1 MPKSSSFTIAAVAA
15 FALLV
20 GSLAFADKAPKMRP
34 DPVTGRVVDLE
45 VSGDARVVTVMAG
58 SDKGVAKTWHARLL
72 EGDSTK
78 PLPDG
83 EAIIIRI
90 DKRTTIIKTTLT
102 EQQIRAN
109 RIVQFAP

>member
-1 MPKSSSFTIAAVAA
+1 MRKSSSFTIAAVAA

-20 GSLAFADKAPKMRP
+20 GSLAFADKAPKMLP
-34 DPVTGRVVDLE
+34 ITGRVVDLE
-45 VSGDARVVTVMAG
+45 VSGDARIVTVMAG
-58 SDKGVAKTWHARLL
+58 SDKGVAKTWHARFL
-72 EGDSTK
+72 EGDTTK

-109 RIVQFAP
+109 RIVQFDP